1 MASRDIPQTATI
13 LASPGAPPEPAGDE
27 RSGAA
32 TSQFRLVLRRFR
44 RHRLAVASLILF
56 VLLVLLAFIGG
67 ALWHY
72 KYDVF
77 TPDNSQPPSAKHPF
91 GTDGT
96 GYDLFAQVL
105 RGTLRSIEIALFVAI
120 ACGVFGSLWGSVA
133 GLYGGKVDAL
143 MMRIADL
150 VLIFPV
156 IAVAAVLA
164 NKVGASASG
173 WFFIALVLAALMWP
187 YTARLVRGQVLSL
200 REREYMAA
208 SRSFGAS
215 TRHMIFRHVLPNAMG
230 TIIVAVT
237 ITVAVA
243 ILSETALSFIGFG
256 VQPPDTSLGLLVS
269 QNQSAI
275 STRPWLFYFP
285 GVFIIL
291 IALSINFI
299 GDGLR
304 DAFDTTQ
311 SRSR

>member
-1 MASRDIPQTATI
+1 MPR
-13 LASPGAPPEPAGDE
+13 LAQDDGAVSSTG
-27 RSGAA
+27 
-32 TSQFRLVLRRFR
+32 TSQSRLLVRRFL
-44 RHRLAVASLILF
+44 RHRLAVASLVLF
-56 VLLVLLAFIGG
+56 VLLILAAFVGG

-77 TPDNSQPPSAKHPF
+77 TPDNSEPPSFEHPF

-96 GYDLFAQVL
+96 GYDLLAQVL
-105 RGTLRSIEIALFVAI
+105 RGTLRSIEISLFVAI
-120 ACGVFGSLWGSVA
+120 TCGVVGSFWGAVA
-133 GLYGGKVDAL
+133 GLYGGKVDAV

-164 NKVGASASG
+164 NRVGSSASG
-173 WFFIALVLAALMWP
+173 WFFIALVLASLMWP

-200 REREYMAA
+200 REREYVAA
-208 SRSFGAS
+208 ARSFGAS
-215 TRHMIFRHVLPNAMG
+215 TRQIILRHILPNAMG
-230 TIIVAVT
+230 PIIVAVT

-285 GVFIIL
+285 GIFIIL

-304 DAFDTTQ
+304 DAFDTTS